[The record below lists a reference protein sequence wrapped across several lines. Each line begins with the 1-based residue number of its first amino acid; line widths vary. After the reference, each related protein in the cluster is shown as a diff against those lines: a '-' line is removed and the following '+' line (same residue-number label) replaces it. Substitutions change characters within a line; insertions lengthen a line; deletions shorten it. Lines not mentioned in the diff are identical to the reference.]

1 MASTTLL
8 KRRNQMDRKPFPECH
23 GGQGELDWTNV
34 LARPD
39 TDGHLVRY
47 IHDDLLPPGVTIG
60 EHEHKGNE
68 EYYLILSGQGVM
80 TLDGE
85 PHEVGPGDVAA
96 VFPGGSHGLANTGDE
111 VMRILVVCAA
121 APA

>member
-47 IHDDLLPPGVTIG
+47 IHDDLLLPGVTIC

-68 EYYLILSGQGVM
+68 EY
-80 TLDGE
+80 
-85 PHEVGPGDVAA
+85 
-96 VFPGGSHGLANTGDE
+96 
-111 VMRILVVCAA
+111 
-121 APA
+121 